1 MKTKE
6 KQKAIADALAA
17 IAERNDGT
25 LTPEDVLTEAADANS
40 ILHDQFT
47 WDADKAAHSWRLEQ
61 ARTLIRSVKIVV
73 KLETTQIRTVAYV
86 RDPDAEPDEQGYV
99 STVSLAGDRARSAVI
114 AEFQRAGASMRRA
127 KEIATAL
134 GLEKEVDVIIDLIE
148 TTSTT
153 ISARVTQQL
162 PSAPH

>member
-6 KQKAIADALAA
+6 EQKAIADALAA
-17 IAERNDGT
+17 IADRNEGT
-25 LTPEDVLTEAADANS
+25 LTPEAVLAEAADANS

-73 KLETTQIRTVAYV
+73 KLETTHIRTVAYV
-86 RDPDAEPDEQGYV
+86 RDPDAEPDEQGYIQ
-99 STVSLAGDRARSAVI
+99 TVSLSGDRARAAVI

-134 GLEKEVDVIIDLIE
+134 GLEKEIDIIVDLIE
-148 TTSTT
+148 TTALTV
-153 ISARVTQQL
+153 SARVVQQG
-162 PSAPH
+162 